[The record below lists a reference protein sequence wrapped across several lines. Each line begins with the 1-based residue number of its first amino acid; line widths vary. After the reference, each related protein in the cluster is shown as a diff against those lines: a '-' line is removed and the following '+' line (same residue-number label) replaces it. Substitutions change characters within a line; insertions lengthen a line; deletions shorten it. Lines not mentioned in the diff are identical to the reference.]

1 MLELSKRKETIIL
14 YESPHRIGDTLEQ
27 LFEVFGDR
35 KACVAREL
43 TKLYEEFD
51 RNTLSNLANKY
62 KDGAKGEIV
71 LVIEG
76 NNEEEVDFVDNFEM
90 IKEVESLIAS
100 GFSTKDAIKIVST
113 KYNVSKNDLY
123 REFHQ

>member
-1 MLELSKRKETIIL
+1 M
-14 YESPHRIGDTLEQ
+14 H
-27 LFEVFGDR
+27 
-35 KACVAREL
+35 
-43 TKLYEEFD
+43 
-51 RNTLSNLANKY
+51 KY

-76 NNEEEVDFVDNFEM
+76 NSEEEVDFVDNFEM
-90 IKEVESLIAS
+90 IKEVESLISS
-100 GFSTKDAIKIVST
+100 GYSTKDAIKIVST